1 MADPAAQPS
10 SPDDASA
17 PRPARAPLGDWR
29 FGLAVLVVGALA
41 AGFAVAFRLSL
52 GRVLVLASGAGDI
65 VGAIGRA
72 PLWARLLL
80 AAAGGL
86 LAGLVV
92 RLGRGAGG
100 GGPGLGDVME
110 AVALG
115 RVRLSLR
122 VTARKSLASWLA
134 APSSATIRSTAS
146 APSPCASRSSSSPS
160 LASAR

>member
-29 FGLAVLVVGALA
+29 FGLAVLVVGVIA
-41 AGFAVAFRLSL
+41 AGFAV
-52 GRVLVLASGAGDI
+52 
-65 VGAIGRA
+65 
-72 PLWARLLL
+72 LWARLLL

-160 LASAR
+160 PASAR